1 MNIYEYRAGELLK
14 NFHYLYIYI
23 YILLCLLFNFKLAY
37 NLLSYVFKIISDFL
51 LLYKDCLITF
61 NSKRIFLTI
70 TMLSRIESIVTTSF
84 LYFPSCYSMFS
95 CCDRSDFGA
104 LKSLHILPY
113 AYSLLR

>member
-14 NFHYLYIYI
+14 NFHYFYIYI

-37 NLLSYVFKIISDFL
+37 NLLSYIFKIISDFL
-51 LLYKDCLITF
+51 LFHKDCLITL
-61 NSKRIFLTI
+61 NSKHIFPTI
-70 TMLSRIESIVTTSF
+70 TMLTRSF
-84 LYFPSCYSMFS
+84 LYFLSCCSMFS
-95 CCDRSDFGA
+95 CCDKSDFGA

>member
-37 NLLSYVFKIISDFL
+37 NLLSYVFNIISDFL

-70 TMLSRIESIVTTSF
+70 TMLSRSF

>member
-1 MNIYEYRAGELLK
+1 MCV
-14 NFHYLYIYI
+14 YI
-23 YILLCLLFNFKLAY
+23 YILLCLFFNFRLAY

-51 LLYKDCLITF
+51 LLYKDRLITL
-61 NSKRIFLTI
+61 NSKHIFLTI
-70 TMLSRIESIVTTSF
+70 TILLGSF

-104 LKSLHILPY
+104 LKSLRILPY